1 MAKATKATVQ
11 VKKKRWVQI
20 LAPKMFNE
28 VPMGETYITEP
39 AEAVG
44 RAISVSVMI
53 LTGEP
58 GKQYISAGF
67 DIIDA
72 AGEKL
77 HTAIR
82 SYKILP
88 SALRKLVRRNKDK
101 FEDSFVCETADKKLM
116 RLKPFV
122 VTRNKT
128 TGSRMAALRKAT
140 RERTAQLVAPLT
152 AEQLFGEI
160 IGGKI
165 QKGIFDSIRKTY
177 PVGAVEF
184 RWAQLLP
191 AGTKVAVIPV
201 VPYKEEKKK
210 DVKADEAEGP
220 LDQAAEAEAAQAA
233 KAKAAEDAE
242 KAAEEEAK
250 AAKQAEDAAKAPADA
265 KADADADDTTEEVEE
280 SIDETEA

>member
-1 MAKATKATVQ
+1 MAKATKAAVQ
-11 VKKKRWVQI
+11 VKKKRWVPI

-28 VPMGETYITEP
+28 ISMGDTYITEP

-44 RAISVSVMI
+44 RAISVSVMT

-67 DIIDA
+67 VITDA

-101 FEDSFVCETADKKLM
+101 FEDSFACMTADKQIM
-116 RLKPFV
+116 RMKPFV

-128 TGSRMAALRKAT
+128 TGSVMAALRKAT
-140 RERTAQLVAPLT
+140 RDRVAQLVAPLT

-160 IGGKI
+160 IGGKL
-165 QKGIFDSIRKTY
+165 QKAVFDTIRKTY
-177 PVGAVEF
+177 PIGAVEF
-184 RWAQLLP
+184 RWVRMLP
-191 AGTKVAVIPV
+191 ADSKVAIQPV
-201 VPYKEEKKK
+201 VPVKEEKKK
-210 DVKADEAEGP
+210 AKIEEAEEGP
-220 LDQAAEAEAAQAA
+220 LDQAAEAEAEQAA
-233 KAKAAEDAE
+233 KVAKQADEAAKAA
-242 KAAEEEAK
+242 
-250 AAKQAEDAAKAPADA
+250 P
-265 KADADADDTTEEVEE
+265 ADADDTTEEVEE
-280 SIDETEA
+280 SVDEE

>member
-28 VPMGETYITEP
+28 VSMGETYITAP
-39 AEAVG
+39 QDAVG
-44 RAISVSVMI
+44 RNISVSVMI

-67 DIIDA
+67 DIVDA
-72 AGEKL
+72 VGEKL

-152 AEQLFGEI
+152 AEQVFSEI

-165 QKGIFDSIRKTY
+165 QKGIFDIVRKTN

-191 AGTKVAVIPV
+191 AGTKVGIIPV
-201 VPYKEEKKK
+201 VPVKEEKKK
-210 DVKADEAEGP
+210 DAKADDAEGP
-220 LDQAAEAEAAQAA
+220 LDQAAEAEAEQAA
-233 KAKAAEDAE
+233 KAAKLAQDD
-242 KAAEEEAK
+242 AK
-250 AAKQAEDAAKAPADA
+250 AAQNAKAPADA
-265 KADADADDTTEEVEE
+265 ETDDATEEVEE
-280 SIDETEA
+280 SVDDAEESA

>member
-1 MAKATKATVQ
+1 MIVDSETPLSTATFLKPLLSRNIQMAKATKATVQ

-28 VPMGETYITEP
+28 IPMGDTHITEP

-44 RAISVSVMI
+44 RAISVSVMT

-67 DIIDA
+67 IITDA

-101 FEDSFVCETADKKLM
+101 FEDSFACMTADKKIM

-128 TGSRMAALRKAT
+128 TGSVMAALRKAT
-140 RERTAQLVAPLT
+140 RERVAQLVAPLT
-152 AEQLFGEI
+152 VEQVFGEI
-160 IGGKI
+160 IAGKV
-165 QKGIFDSIRKTY
+165 QKAVFDSIRKTY
-177 PVGAVEF
+177 PIGAVEF
-184 RWAQLLP
+184 RWVQLLP
-191 AGTKVAVIPV
+191 DNTRIGIQPV
-201 VPYKEEKKK
+201 VPIKEKKK
-210 DVKADEAEGP
+210 EEVKEEAKAEEAEGP
-220 LDQAAEAEAAQAA
+220 LDQAAEAEAEQAA
-233 KAKAAEDAE
+233 KAKVAED
-242 KAAEEEAK
+242 KAVVE
-250 AAKQAEDAAKAPADA
+250 
-265 KADADADDTTEEVEE
+265 EEVEE
-280 SIDETEA
+280 AEESA